1 MKKHL
6 VRDCIKCPGG
16 VKDKFKDIVESSSF
30 SLKTTSVKRKFEV
43 VELGNSDS
51 NSDVVD
57 SIPHSNPTS
66 SCVSLASP
74 GPQCSRLTSSHV
86 TPLTS
91 PTVATR
97 KFLRQTKL
105 SYRFEDCVSSHEQEK
120 LDMLFAK
127 AVYTTGT
134 PLSISTHTAWKSFFN
149 ELRPSWIVPCRHKLS
164 NSFLEKWDARQ
175 HSEVV
180 E

>member
-120 LDMLFAK
+120 LDCYSQKQF
-127 AVYTTGT
+127 T
-134 PLSISTHTAWKSFFN
+134 PQAHHYLY
-149 ELRPSWIVPCRHKLS
+149 RHIQHG
-164 NSFLEKWDARQ
+164 NHFLMNYA
-175 HSEVV
+175 HHG
-180 E
+180 